1 MMAHAVAAFGE
12 HARHFTSQAD
22 LIAAL
27 GGEQDPNTT
36 ILIKGS
42 RSAAMENIVAALCGS
57 HLQEKTE

>member
-12 HARHFTSQAD
+12 HARHFASQAD

-27 GGEQDPNTT
+27 GVEQDPNTT

-42 RSAAMENIVAALCGS
+42 RSAVMENIVAALCGS
-57 HLQEKTE
+57 STEKH